1 MSTLIKLGFRRGLG
15 LGTTLAYQISSPA
28 SLCRLVYIHLHC
40 GQLRSFFLCCCVS
53 CTVAQLCA
61 VVSLARLCGRPTSL
75 TSVATSFEASFERLP
90 CGIPSAEC
98 FVWSLHA
105 LSLSVSQTLISSSS
119 VVCSRS
125 ATLDR
130 ATVLLLRW
138 NPAGPYSGSHLE
150 SSGSSAP
157 VSVSVHPSR
166 CSDHLFREWNLFCF
180 ISFLQCL
187 CVAVFWHC
195 ISAATSTFMYCSE
208 TSVLLDVLHLWQL
221 QRSLQRVDDHVDILH
236 QVHFVPLHTE
246 SGES

>member
-1 MSTLIKLGFRRGLG
+1 MS
-15 LGTTLAYQISSPA
+15 LALLRSCA
-28 SLCRLVYIHLHC
+28 LLCHLH
-40 GQLRSFFLCCCVS
+40 G
-53 CTVAQLCA
+53 CA
-61 VVSLARLCGRPTSL
+61 GVPTSL
-75 TSVATSFEASFERLP
+75 TSVATSFEASCERLP

-105 LSLSVSQTLISSSS
+105 PSLSVSQSLISSSS

-195 ISAATSTFMYCSE
+195 ISAATSTLCTAVKLQCSAALAGCTAPVA
-208 TSVLLDVLHLWQL
+208 TSTVFATRG
-221 QRSLQRVDDHVDILH
+221 RSCR
-236 QVHFVPLHTE
+236 HTAPGAFR
-246 SGES
+246 SSAH

>member
-1 MSTLIKLGFRRGLG
+1 M
-15 LGTTLAYQISSPA
+15 
-28 SLCRLVYIHLHC
+28 LCVEP
-40 GQLRSFFLCCCVS
+40 S
-53 CTVAQLCA
+53 C
-61 VVSLARLCGRPTSL
+61 
-75 TSVATSFEASFERLP
+75 
-90 CGIPSAEC
+90 
-98 FVWSLHA
+98 
-105 LSLSVSQTLISSSS
+105 SLSVSQTLISSSS

-187 CVAVFWHC
+187 SVAVFWHC

-208 TSVLLDVLHLWQL
+208 TSVLCCTCWMYCTCGNFNGLCNVWTIMSIYCTWCISFLCTLNLGSLDLLGHLIH
-221 QRSLQRVDDHVDILH
+221 S
-236 QVHFVPLHTE
+236 
-246 SGES
+246 SG